1 MSKVHLNLNVD
12 PEVKRWFKEHGIGA
26 SDFFD
31 SAWHQYIE
39 SDIDT
44 QAQMLVNR
52 LQTLE
57 GEKER
62 LSQELHKITGKTLE
76 DFIGTG
82 IAVLDM
88 KTKEQQN
95 LARLY
100 GSMNE
105 DQQRVL
111 AGKKSFNVLTMTQ
124 VQNWIEARKADFGL
138 MMPSQMII
146 EKFRNNGGAK
156 A

>member
-1 MSKVHLNLNVD
+1 MTKVHLNLNVE

-39 SDIDT
+39 SDVDT
-44 QAQMLVNR
+44 QAQLLVNR

-76 DFIGTG
+76 DFIGAG
-82 IAVLDM
+82 SAVLDM

-100 GSMNE
+100 GSMND
-105 DQQRVL
+105 DQHRVL
-111 AGKKSFNVLTMTQ
+111 AGKKSYNGLTMMH
-124 VQNWIEARKADFGL
+124 VENWIEARKADFGL
-138 MMPSQMII
+138 LMPSQMII
-146 EKFRNNGGAK
+146 EKLKNNGGPK